1 MHKTLPLVLVL
12 ALVTASEARGQEK
25 PPAKVWQNCVTCH
38 QPPDLR
44 FATDQAWL
52 DQVNRTG

>member
-1 MHKTLPLVLVL
+1 MPKTIPLVLCL
-12 ALVTASEARGQEK
+12 TFLTAPEVRGQEK
-25 PPAKVWQNCVTCH
+25 PPAKVWQSCVACH

-52 DQVNRTG
+52 DQVHRTG